1 MNGSY
6 PYRIHVW
13 VYIYMLTWLGYLDGK
28 CYHIYSMH
36 GSYGII
42 VSHVSLSPRWTTNLW
57 RPRGW
62 VGMHHCHDLV
72 TPEGLAGSRAEF
84 ARADQGVG
92 AENCLWYGTGWWFDG
107 AGKRE
112 REKER
117 ETCGICM
124 FLSFLFKR
132 WTRIVTRCHQNNG
145 LVYSLKLPR
154 WPALHSIRWWGFFGL
169 LFAFAGGFVSN

>member
-1 MNGSY
+1 MVNVTIY
-6 PYRIHVW
+6 II
-13 VYIYMLTWLGYLDGK
+13 YIYS
-28 CYHIYSMH
+28 IH

-42 VSHVSLSPRWTTNLW
+42 VSLSPRWTTNLW

-92 AENCLWYGTGWWFDG
+92 AENCLWYGTGWWSDG

-112 REKER
+112 RKKERDKER

-132 WTRIVTRCHQNNG
+132 WIRIVTRTRVGFTAWSCPGG
-145 LVYSLKLPR
+145 LRCIPSDGEASSVCCLP
-154 WPALHSIRWWGFFGL
+154 LQEMSFVIRLEW
-169 LFAFAGGFVSN
+169 A